1 MESNKSETSSTLVYQ
16 FHQQGVQAFSVQGVR
31 LGQQG
36 VQVGPAPTDAVEPNR
51 RCVDK
56 VSKSLVIEG

>member
-1 MESNKSETSSTLVYQ
+1 MKPYPLQLYQ
-16 FHQQGVQAFSVQGVR
+16 FHQQGVQAFSVQGVT

-36 VQVGPAPTDAVEPNR
+36 VHVGPAPTDAAEPNR
-51 RCVDK
+51 LGVEK